1 MGKYAAI
8 MGALLLLAACSRM
21 PVRPQAPPGPHP
33 QVALETNFG
42 TFIVQLDR
50 RRAPLT
56 VANFLH
62 YVDTGFYN
70 DTIFHR
76 VIPGFVIQ
84 DGGFSSDYVEKKT
97 AAPIPNESGNGLSN
111 MRGTIAMA
119 RDDYPHSATAQ
130 FYINL
135 ADNHKLDPQPGRWG
149 YAVFGEVIRGMD
161 VVDKI
166 AAVPTGKA
174 GPFARDAPLTP
185 VIITR
190 AFVLKQ
196 SPD

>member
-1 MGKYAAI
+1 MQKFLASLFI
-8 MGALLLLAACSRM
+8 LALLIACSQM
-21 PVRPQAPPGPHP
+21 PVRPAQSPDPYPD
-33 QVALETNFG
+33 VIFETSLGNFV
-42 TFIVQLDR
+42 VQLDR

-70 DTIFHR
+70 GTIFHR

-84 DGGFSSDYVEKKT
+84 GGGFSSDYVEKKT

-111 MRGTIAMA
+111 LRGTIAMA

-149 YAVFGEVIRGMD
+149 YAVFGEVIQGMA
-161 VVDKI
+161 VVQKI
-166 AAVPTGKA
+166 AAVPTGKV
-174 GPFARDAPLTP
+174 GPFNRDAPLTP
-185 VIITR
+185 VIITK